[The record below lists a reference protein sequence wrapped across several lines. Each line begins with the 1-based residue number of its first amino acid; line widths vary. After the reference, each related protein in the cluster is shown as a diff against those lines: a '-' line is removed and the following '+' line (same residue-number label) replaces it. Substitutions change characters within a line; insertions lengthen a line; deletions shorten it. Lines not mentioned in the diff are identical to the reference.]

1 MIKMTGK
8 AANLHEYR
16 FFSPKSLTMVV
27 AYSTWARDY
36 AKWLEGEDW
45 VKSFEVNIPLDR
57 RRYDTVLPA
66 DIRKAYF
73 DTDWLTDFKI
83 VTNDSR
89 TLIREIVTR
98 AQMKKRSC
106 VEKIEFSRRYWKN
119 TDIDGWGV
127 VIMGDAA

>member
-8 AANLHEYR
+8 TANLHEYR

-36 AKWLEGEDW
+36 AKWLEEEDW

-57 RRYDTVLPA
+57 RQYDTVSPA

-127 VIMGDAA
+127 VIMGDGA

>member
-66 DIRKAYF
+66 DIRKTYF

-83 VTNDSR
+83 ITNDSR

-127 VIMGDAA
+127 VIMGDDA